1 MEDKMTRW
9 GCHRTRSWLPLLFLI
24 GFPASDL
31 VAQEPPR
38 ANLARETGQ
47 LRLQK
52 TVRTREYKGKEIEG
66 EERAIAPGESLWR
79 ILIQEKGLSERRFG
93 QYLVLLRGVNPQIK
107 SLDVLKVGESIF
119 VPLHPDEALGF
130 QAAVGTRASSGRIAA
145 GTGKTNEYRVKPG
158 DSVYL
163 ILRREL
169 GIATEREMAVYYAL
183 VKDLNPQKRSW
194 DILQQGETIRLPVLG
209 EPSTTLVKETKPAVK
224 PEPVPAASPSLS
236 SLEDPR
242 RLTAKANLT
251 LLTQVIEAL
260 GNEVQRSGE
269 EVISIKDATIRI
281 DRSSF
286 PVVYN
291 PKLQQK
297 VIFDPENRI
306 PPALRTRL
314 GEPSIALPVL
324 SLREGASLY
333 EAVRDLLS
341 RLGYQV
347 LPAERPV
354 VIHAGSIAFE
364 AKGSWMALA
373 PEENNKPQ
381 EIFIITLSNKADEIP
396 EYLRTELSRKGLHIR
411 DIPTAVLAPVST
423 VLVSRKIQESKA
435 EVKRWPRD
443 NKELVDSLLSAWGI
457 PFGVGDTLSIE
468 LRDGLRV
475 DVKSDRTFETAGR
488 RTAVFFGR
496 LEPEIKKA
504 LQEKNGLKT
513 IEMELTNLTRKEIIS
528 RFLGELGEPVTY
540 GEHRFGA
547 ADGENRERLN
557 IKAYG
562 FLLSRRGIFLTDREV
577 PGPLHRFFFEKGLDI
592 IYFH

>member
-1 MEDKMTRW
+1 MEDKMIRW
-9 GCHRTRSWLPLLFLI
+9 GCNRTRGWPLLFLL
-24 GFPASDL
+24 GVLTSEL
-31 VAQEPPR
+31 LAQELPR
-38 ANLARETGQ
+38 ENLAKETGE
-47 LRLQK
+47 LTLQK
-52 TVRTREYKGKEIEG
+52 TVRTREYKGRQIEG
-66 EERAIAPGESLWR
+66 EERAIAAGESLWR
-79 ILIQEKGLSERRFG
+79 ILIQEKGLSEKRFG
-93 QYLVLLRGVNPQIK
+93 QYLILLRGVNPQIK
-107 SLDVLKVGESIF
+107 SLDMLKVGESIF
-119 VPLHPDEALGF
+119 FPLHPDEALGL
-130 QAAVGTRASSGRIAA
+130 QAPVGTRAVSGRIAA
-145 GTGKTNEYRVKPG
+145 GTGKTNEYRVKQG

-169 GIATEREMAVYYAL
+169 GIAGEGELAVYYAL
-183 VKDLNPQKRSW
+183 VKDLNPQKKSW
-194 DILQQGETIRLPVLG
+194 DILQQGETIRLPVSG
-209 EPSTTLVKETKPAVK
+209 EPSTTLARETK
-224 PEPVPAASPSLS
+224 PEPVPVPSLS
-236 SLEDPR
+236 PISLGHPR
-242 RLTAKANLT
+242 RLAAKANLT

-269 EVISIKDATIRI
+269 EVISVEDATIRI

-286 PVVYN
+286 PVVYS
-291 PKLQQK
+291 PKLHQK
-297 VIFDPENRI
+297 VIFDPDNRI

-354 VIHAGSIAFE
+354 VLHVGSIAFE

-381 EIFIITLSNKADEIP
+381 EIFVITVSNKAEEIP

-411 DIPTAVLAPVST
+411 NISTAILAPVST
-423 VLVSRKIQESKA
+423 AGVSREIQEYKD
-435 EVKRWPRD
+435 EVKHWPGD
-443 NKELVDSLLSAWGI
+443 DKELVDSLLSAWGI

-475 DVKSDRTFETAGR
+475 DVRSDRTFETAGR

-504 LQEKNGLKT
+504 LQEKSGLKT
-513 IEMELTNLTRKEIIS
+513 IEMELTNLSRKEIIG
-528 RFLGELGEPVTY
+528 RFLRELGEPVTY

-557 IKAYG
+557 IKASG

-577 PGPLHRFFFEKGLDI
+577 PGPLHRFFFEKGLNI
-592 IYFH
+592 VYFH